1 MAFKI
6 IQKIPTI
13 SIASAGGIST
23 SIPIAMKTGYLRI
36 TPEDNVYIEISPNPQ
51 VNNVSS
57 VWVPGGDT
65 VEIKEEWGSRAFVG
79 IQTGSSTTII
89 FEPGTAAGFEIGDVV
104 SISGASPVG
113 VNTIFT
119 TVNSIETSTSYDS
132 YYNTRMTVNWNTSG
146 IATVTN
152 QVGEVR
158 KVTKVAAYNAGSGA
172 NKIHITEVQL
182 NSYA

>member
-1 MAFKI
+1 MAFKL
-6 IQKIPTI
+6 IQKIPLI
-13 SIASAGGIST
+13 SIATSGGIST

-36 TPEDNVYIEISPNPQ
+36 TPEDNAYIEVSPTPGIDTTTSIW
-51 VNNVSS
+51 VS
-57 VWVPGGDT
+57 GGDS
-65 VEIKEEWGSRAFVG
+65 VVMKEEWGSRAFVG

-104 SISGASPVG
+104 SISGASPAG
-113 VNTIFT
+113 VNTSFT
-119 TVNSIETSTSYDS
+119 TVDSIETSTSYDS

-172 NKIHITEVQL
+172 NKIHITEIQA
-182 NSYA
+182 NAYA